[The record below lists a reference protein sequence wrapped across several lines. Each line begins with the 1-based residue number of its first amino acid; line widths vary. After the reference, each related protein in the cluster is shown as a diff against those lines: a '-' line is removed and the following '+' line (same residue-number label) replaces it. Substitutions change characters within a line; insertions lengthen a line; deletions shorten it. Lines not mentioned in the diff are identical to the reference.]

1 MAIAAA
7 APEVFT
13 RKASGLVRVMSPYS
27 AFVYNILTMGLI
39 FPWTYLWAPG
49 ALPGGRLVWG
59 ILLAMLFEIPIALSY
74 VWLSTALPRSGGDYV
89 FESRVFGGGVGFSIV
104 MSGFV
109 IWILQWVA
117 LSGWLLAY
125 LGFAPLFL
133 GLGATMGSP
142 SLTSL
147 GVWFTTPWG
156 IVITSILNAAVAM
169 LLLVS
174 GFRNYVRFQYVMW
187 YGTLLAFAVMLYL
200 LFSATPAT
208 FAEQMNAFAV
218 ASGGAP
224 NFYETAISAAQ
235 TAGIDLNPPFSLL
248 ATLLIAPIA
257 WTSLQWATY
266 SAEQNGEIKGA
277 RSFRNQTI
285 IIVGS
290 LIATGVL
297 LAVLAVAF
305 EHAIGS
311 DFLYV
316 AGAGYWSG
324 LAEGKINGI
333 FLWPNIVAI
342 ALTSSPIVV
351 LIIGVGYILNSF
363 QIVNNCYIGM
373 TRVMVAM
380 SLDRLL
386 PEWVSRVSERLH
398 TPVNAHLVYFLASIP
413 VILVYNLWSSWTA
426 LTLGVT
432 FACGYVFV
440 ITSLAGALL
449 PYRAKAL
456 YEASPGAA
464 YKLWNIPLVT
474 ILGGVGAVVGG
485 VMVLMFM
492 FYSALGLTS
501 RLAYEV
507 VFGVLVVSVIWY
519 FAEKFLQRSRGIN
532 VEFAFK
538 EIPPE

>member
-1 MAIAAA
+1 MTMAAP

-13 RKASGLVRVMSPYS
+13 RKSSGLVRVMSPYS
-27 AFVYNILTMGLI
+27 AFAYNILTMGLI

-49 ALPGGRLVWG
+49 ALPGGQLVWG
-59 ILLAMLFEIPIALSY
+59 IVLAMIFEIPIALSY

-125 LGFAPLFL
+125 LGFAPVFL
-133 GLGATMGSP
+133 GLGATMGAP

-156 IVITSILNAAVAM
+156 IVITSILNAFVAM

-174 GFRNYVRFQYVMW
+174 GFKNYVRFQYVMW
-187 YGTLLAFAVMLYL
+187 YGTLLAFALMLYL
-200 LFSATPAT
+200 LFSATPAI
-208 FAEQMNAFAV
+208 FAERLNAFAT
-218 ASGGAP
+218 ASGAAP
-224 NFYETAISAAQ
+224 NFYETALAAAK

-248 ATLLIAPIA
+248 ATLLVAPIA

-277 RSFRNQTI
+277 TSFRNQTI
-285 IIVGS
+285 IIIGS
-290 LIATGVL
+290 LIVTGVL

-305 EHAIGS
+305 EHAIGT

-316 AGAGYWSG
+316 AGAGYWAG
-324 LAEGKINGI
+324 LAEGKLNGI
-333 FLWPNIVAI
+333 FLWPNIVAM
-342 ALTSSPIVV
+342 ALTTSPIIV
-351 LIIGVGYILNSF
+351 LLIGIGYILNSF

-398 TPVNAHLVYFLASIP
+398 TPVNAHLAYFLASIP

-464 YKLWNIPLVT
+464 YKVGNIPVVT
-474 ILGGVGAVVGG
+474 ILGIIGAIVGG
-485 VMVLMFM
+485 IMVLMFM

-507 VFGVLVVSVIWY
+507 VLGVLAVSIIWY
-519 FAEKFLQRSRGIN
+519 FAQKFLQRSRGIN